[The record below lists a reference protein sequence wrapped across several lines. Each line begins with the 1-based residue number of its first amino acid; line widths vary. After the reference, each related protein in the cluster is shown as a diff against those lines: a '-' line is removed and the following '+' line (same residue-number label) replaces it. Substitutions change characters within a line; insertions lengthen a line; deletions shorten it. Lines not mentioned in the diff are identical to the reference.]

1 MARQLTTEHLQAA
14 FQAMAWDGWTFDAAM
29 ADPTRKAIVSWRAR
43 QICEAQA
50 KKQANTSRRRVLAP
64 RQTRQATRRWQ
75 QADAQHSPHYPG
87 AAVTD
92 LKRAAAGDRDD

>member
-1 MARQLTTEHLQAA
+1 MARPLKPEHLQAA
-14 FQAMAWDGWTFDAAM
+14 FAAMGWTDCTFDAAM

-43 QICEAQA
+43 QICNAHA
-50 KKQANTSRRRVLAP
+50 KASRRRVVAP
-64 RQTRQATRRWQ
+64 RQTRQATRRWL
-75 QADAQHSPHYPG
+75 AQPTPYPG

>member
-1 MARQLTTEHLQAA
+1 MARPLRPEHLQAA
-14 FQAMAWDGWTFDAAM
+14 FQAMAWKGWTYDAAM

-43 QICEAQA
+43 QICDAQA
-50 KKQANTSRRRVLAP
+50 KTIRRRVVTP
-64 RQTRQATRRWQ
+64 RQTRQAVRRWL
-75 QADAQHSPHYPG
+75 AQPAPYPG

>member
-1 MARQLTTEHLQAA
+1 MARPLTTEHLQAA
-14 FQAMAWDGWTFDAAM
+14 FEAMAWQGWTFDAAM
-29 ADPTRKAIVSWRAR
+29 ADPTRKVIVSWRAR
-43 QICEAQA
+43 QICQAQA
-50 KKQANTSRRRVLAP
+50 QAGRRRVLAP

-75 QADAQHSPHYPG
+75 QADAQHGQHYPG